1 MDKAEARR
9 ALKSVLAGLYPARED
24 AVRVV
29 TDAGLAP
36 TQIAFSAKAINSWH
50 NILDE
55 AEKQGRVG
63 ALVGIALQEYP
74 SRSALREAYEDYMAA
89 LDEQETAPPPA
100 GGEPAIDLLVVRE
113 LLAAAFTAADL
124 RRFCYYRP
132 HLREVLDGFADKP
145 SLNDL
150 VDALLEFGETRGL
163 LADLL
168 RDVEAERPRQYERF
182 RSHLYQTP
190 SAGP

>member
-1 MDKAEARR
+1 MTKQEAMLAIRR
-9 ALKSVLAGLYPARED
+9 ELAGLYPARED

-55 AEKQGRVG
+55 AEKQGKVG
-63 ALVGIALQEYP
+63 ALLGITLQEYP
-74 SRSALREAYEDYMAA
+74 NRPALRQAYEDYMAA
-89 LDEQETAPPPA
+89 PDAQDTAPPPA
-100 GGEPAIDLLVVRE
+100 GGEPAIDLVTVRE

-124 RRFCYYRP
+124 RRFCYYSP
-132 HLREVLDGFADKP
+132 HFREVLDGVADRP